1 MSDGDDKLVLLGV
14 ITRPRGVRGEV
25 MVQSFCEPP
34 RSIADFGELTNAA
47 GVGSFQLT
55 IRGETSKGLISRV
68 AGVETRE
75 AAELLRQTELYIP
88 RSRLPQPDED
98 EVYQDD
104 LLGLGVVT
112 RDGRD
117 LGEVVAVQNFG
128 AGDLIEV
135 REHGGKRT
143 EFFPFEP
150 PFLIDVDLDARKIVL
165 DSAVAD
171 PSDGADVPGE
181 TAQ

>member
-1 MSDGDDKLVLLGV
+1 MSDGEDKLVLLGV

-34 RSIADFGELTNAA
+34 RSIADYGELTNAA

-55 IRGETSKGLISRV
+55 IRGETSKGLIGRV

-75 AAELLRQTELYIP
+75 AAELLRQTELYVP
-88 RSRLPQPDED
+88 RSQLPEPDDD

-104 LLGLGVVT
+104 LLGLTVVT
-112 RDGRD
+112 SEGLE
-117 LGEVVAVQNFG
+117 LGDVVAVQNFG

-135 REHGGKRT
+135 REPDGKRT
-143 EFFPFEP
+143 EFYPFEP
-150 PFLIDVDLDARKIVL
+150 PFLIDVNVEAGTVVL
-165 DSAVAD
+165 DSAVNAGPDEAD
-171 PSDGADVPGE
+171 EP
-181 TAQ
+181 AQR